1 MQVFWTPKLLNRS
14 EIDGVVI
21 KTYYANGSMLR
32 RSAQLLLTPE
42 DHHFE
47 GSMHLRRRSNVERR
61 DRVMVSTMGGRGDFR
76 NTICGGNSEFLELEK
91 FKISIF
97 SNWKRNTSRVFSSR
111 CTRKHPAWR
120 AQPSVSW
127 CRWGS
132 YWCPTVAIE
141 WEGKSHRANMHV
153 SILLI
158 SIDFPM

>member
-91 FKISIF
+91 FKIRF
-97 SNWKRNTSRVFSSR
+97 SQIGSGTLPECFRHVALANILHEGHSRVSR
-111 CTRKHPAWR
+111 GA
-120 AQPSVSW
+120 
-127 CRWGS
+127 G
-132 YWCPTVAIE
+132 
-141 WEGKSHRANMHV
+141 EGV
-153 SILLI
+153 IGVLQ
-158 SIDFPM
+158 